1 MRKNYDRNSSVA
13 EVLNDPG
20 AAVGR
25 AVVGGAMS
33 GLGIV
38 LGGAWK
44 LGEMAAKT
52 IYETAVV
59 VSDEGKGGD
68 SERSKKISIDESF
81 TSGDIGD
88 GVNENVNP
96 SKPQSSAMFRNPTL
110 LDIDSKQTNQASC
123 IDISVIESSV
133 MVSKPRNNSSDISA
147 TGSYL
152 SQINPPKSSSAV
164 ETAPDLG
171 TPNKEDIDVGNAMNV
186 LTANNANAKASGA
199 SNKKRTPRKGSTKG
213 FGK

>member
-25 AVVGGAMS
+25 AVVGGAMN

-59 VSDEGKGGD
+59 VSEEGIGGD

-88 GVNENVNP
+88 GVNENVSP
-96 SKPQSSAMFRNPTL
+96 SKPQSSTMF
-110 LDIDSKQTNQASC
+110 QTNQAS
-123 IDISVIESSV
+123 IDASVIESSV
-133 MVSKPRNNSSDISA
+133 MLSKPSSNSSNISA

-152 SQINPPKSSSAV
+152 SQINSPKSSSAIK
-164 ETAPDLG
+164 TATDSDI
-171 TPNKEDIDVGNAMNV
+171 TNKEDIGAGKDLNAINL
-186 LTANNANAKASGA
+186 LTANNANAQASGT
-199 SNKKRTPRKGSTKG
+199 SNKKRTPRKGRTKV
-213 FGK
+213 